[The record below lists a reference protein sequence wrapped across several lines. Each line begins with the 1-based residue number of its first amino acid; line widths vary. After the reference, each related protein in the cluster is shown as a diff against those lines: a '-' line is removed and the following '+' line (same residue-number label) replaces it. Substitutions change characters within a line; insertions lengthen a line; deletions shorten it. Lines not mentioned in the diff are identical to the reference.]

1 MSDAIQRLS
10 KFLLERGLN
19 RRRIEPVSPDAS
31 TREYFRIDWD
41 AGTAIACIYPAPR
54 DPALDAY
61 LDVSNLFKLA
71 KLPVADVLD
80 FDRESGI
87 VIQEDLGNTTLNA
100 LLKSVSTDEA
110 DRLINEAIDLIARIQ
125 AATSLAISMDSVAAR
140 QKFDLDK
147 LFWELE
153 FFFTH
158 FTETL
163 QNRTVEKSLKEAVY
177 GDFHQLAE
185 ELGSQAS
192 VLCHRDFHSF
202 NLMVDSTGKLRIIDH
217 QDARIG
223 SPAYDLVSLLLD
235 RITAP
240 PDAGWIREKQAGL
253 LAARLRLGLQFLNPE
268 DFDREFQLQAIQRC
282 LKAVGTFSYQTAAR
296 GKSSYRGFIRP
307 MLAVAADAARSLG
320 KFAALVDFLD
330 GEIIRPGNDLHAS
343 F

>member
-19 RRRIEPVSPDAS
+19 RRRIEPISPDAS

-41 AGTAIACIYPAPR
+41 AGTAIACVYPAGQ

-80 FDRESGI
+80 FDRQSGI

-100 LLKSVSTDEA
+100 LLQSVSTDEA
-110 DRLINEAIDLIARIQ
+110 ERLINKAIDLIARIQ
-125 AATSLAISMDSVAAR
+125 AATSLAISLDSIGSR
-140 QKFDLDK
+140 QKFDFDK

-153 FFFTH
+153 FFFKH

-163 QNRTVEKSLKEAVY
+163 QNRPLEESVKEAIY
-177 GDFHQLAE
+177 RDFHQLAE
-185 ELGSQAS
+185 ELGARAA

-202 NLMVDSTGKLRIIDH
+202 NVMIDSTGELRIIDH

-223 SPAYDLVSLLLD
+223 SPTYDLVSLLLD

-240 PDAGWIREKQAGL
+240 PDAGWIREKQAEL
-253 LAARLRLGLQFLNPE
+253 LAARLRLGLQFLDPE
-268 DFDREFQLQAIQRC
+268 QFDREFRLQAIQRC

-296 GKSSYRGFIRP
+296 GKSAYRGFIRP
-307 MLAVAADAARSLG
+307 MLAIAADAARSLD
-320 KFAALVDFLD
+320 KFPALVDFLD
-330 GEIIRPGNDLHAS
+330 GEIIRPEKNPPAS